1 MKIVRL
7 SSGLGNAMF
16 QYCIYLQ
23 LKKMYKDEKIYVDTS
38 YYELIRGDKEEIYA
52 KLDSKLSYI

>member
-7 SSGLGNAMF
+7 SHGLGNAMF

-38 YYELIRGDKEEIYA
+38 FYKLTDYPNELPKVLGSSLEA
-52 KLDSKLSYI
+52 